1 MWSRFVL
8 ASLVIFFAGRY
19 LSDLADETADLTGL
33 SKGFIGALI
42 LGIITSLPELIGTIS
57 AVVYKSNPDL
67 GVGNIFGSNL
77 FNIAILSF
85 AIILFGSKVDGNGW
99 KWRSNFSAYLSI
111 CLSAFLVMLIGMH
124 KLNVSASGLWGDVCI
139 LAFYLIGMWIY
150 SQQGPDEVEPQIVKH
165 KGRGRS
171 LKVNILLVVVS
182 GTLVVAAGVL
192 LADAC
197 DDIARTTHLT
207 STFVGSLFM
216 AAATSLPELVVT
228 MRLLK
233 LGNIGMATGNIFG
246 SNLMNLTIVGLADLA
261 YAGTV
266 YATITSSQMVTLGA
280 GILMSGLFLTGTL
293 IKAKKKVLL
302 HIDNLA
308 ILVLYLLIYLWLYN
322 H

>member
-42 LGIITSLPELIGTIS
+42 LGVITSLPELIGTLS

-85 AIILFGSKVDGNGW
+85 AVLLFSTRVKNNGW
-99 KWRSNFSAYLSI
+99 QWRSNFSAYLSI
-111 CLSAFLVMLIGMH
+111 SLSAFLVMLISMH
-124 KLNVSASGLWGDVCI
+124 MPAGNASALWADIFI
-139 LAFYLIGMWIY
+139 LVFYVFGMWVY
-150 SQQGPDEVEPQIVKH
+150 SRQGPEQDEAPSLQKEPSR
-165 KGRGRS
+165 RG
-171 LKVNILLVVVS
+171 LGANLALIALF
-182 GTLVVAAGVL
+182 GGLVVAAGVL

-197 DDIARTTHLT
+197 DEIARATHLT

-216 AAATSLPELVVT
+216 AASTSLPEFVVT

-246 SNLMNLTIVGLADLA
+246 SNLMNLTIIALADLA
-261 YAGTV
+261 YSGSI
-266 YATITSSQMVTLGA
+266 YASVTSSQMVTLGA

-293 IKAKKKVLL
+293 VKAKKKVLL
-302 HIDNLA
+302 HVDNLC

>member
-42 LGIITSLPELIGTIS
+42 LGIITSLPELIGTLT

-85 AIILFGSKVDGNGW
+85 AILLYSARLKNNGW
-99 KWRSNFSAYLSI
+99 QWRSNFSAYLSI
-111 CLSAFLVMLIGMH
+111 SLSAFLVMLITMH
-124 KLNVSASGLWGDVCI
+124 TPAGNASTLWADIFI
-139 LAFYLIGMWIY
+139 LAFYVTGMWIY
-150 SQQGPDEVEPQIVKH
+150 SRQTPEVDEEPGLKSKKTV
-165 KGRGRS
+165 RG
-171 LKVNILLVVVS
+171 LKANLLLITLM
-182 GTLVVAAGVL
+182 GTLVVFAGVF

-197 DDIARTTHLT
+197 DEIARATHLT

-216 AAATSLPELVVT
+216 AAGTSLPEFVVT

-246 SNLMNLTIVGLADLA
+246 SNLMNLTIVALADLA
-261 YAGTV
+261 YTGSI
-266 YATITSSQMVTLGA
+266 YAAVTSSQMVTLGA
-280 GILMSGLFLTGTL
+280 GILMSGLFLSGTL
-293 IKAKKKVLL
+293 VKAKKKVLL
-302 HIDNLA
+302 HVDNLC

>member
-42 LGIITSLPELIGTIS
+42 LGIITSLPELIGTLS
-57 AVVYKSNPDL
+57 AVAYKSNPDL

-77 FNIAILSF
+77 FNIAILSA
-85 AIILFGSKVDGNGW
+85 AIILFSSKMENDGW
-99 KWRSNFSAYLSI
+99 QWRSNFSAYLSI
-111 CLSAFLVMLIGMH
+111 SLSAFLVMLICMY
-124 KLNVSASGLWGDVCI
+124 KLAGNTSALWADIVI
-139 LAFYLIGMWIY
+139 LAFYVVGMWIY
-150 SQQGPDEVEPQIVKH
+150 SRQGPEEAEAPSLHQEPSQ
-165 KGRGRS
+165 RS
-171 LKVNILLVVVS
+171 LRVNMALIVLFGGLVVV
-182 GTLVVAAGVL
+182 AGVL

-197 DDIARTTHLT
+197 DDIARSTHLT

-216 AAATSLPELVVT
+216 AAATSLPEFVVT

-261 YAGTV
+261 YTGTIYGAV
-266 YATITSSQMVTLGA
+266 TSSQMVILGA
-280 GILMSGLFLTGTL
+280 GIGMTGIFLSGTL
-293 IKAKKKVLL
+293 VKARKKVLV
-302 HIDNLA
+302 HIDNIC
-308 ILVLYLLIYLWLYN
+308 ILVLYLLIYFWLYN

>member
-57 AVVYKSNPDL
+57 AVAYKSNPDL

-77 FNIAILSF
+77 FNIAILSL

-111 CLSAFLVMLIGMH
+111 SLSAFLVMLIGMCSISQ
-124 KLNVSASGLWGDVCI
+124 KSSAVWGDIFI
-139 LAFYLIGMWIY
+139 LSFYMIGMWIY
-150 SQQGPDEVEPQIVKH
+150 ARQGSDETDAQGIHEKKP
-165 KGRGRS
+165 GRS
-171 LKVNILLVVVS
+171 LRANMLLILVS
-182 GTLVVAAGVL
+182 GSLVVAAGVL

-197 DDIARTTHLT
+197 DDIARNTHLT

-216 AAATSLPELVVT
+216 AAATSLPEFVVT
-228 MRLLK
+228 MRLLG

-246 SNLMNLTIVGLADLA
+246 SNLMNLTIIALADL
-261 YAGTV
+261 V
-266 YATITSSQMVTLGA
+266 YAQNIYSAITTAQVVTLGA
-280 GILMSGLFLTGTL
+280 GILMSGIFLSGTL

-302 HIDNLA
+302 HVDSIG
-308 ILVLYLLIYLWLYN
+308 ILVLYLLIYVWLYN